1 LLEASEKW
9 RSEKKF
15 NAYPQNS
22 AKQELT
28 GRQQSGGKRNAVLSA
43 TLIRN
48 LAAILIILL
57 LASNLT

>member
-22 AKQELT
+22 AKQELNLVET
-28 GRQQSGGKRNAVLSA
+28 LGFNPGKGKSALKGRQITRNNN
-43 TLIRN
+43 I
-48 LAAILIILL
+48 
-57 LASNLT
+57 